1 MTWAVQ
7 HNRFFTT
14 FARDMYRKLIKPLLF
29 SLSIER
35 AHRIV
40 VLFLRIIGLIP
51 GGRWLLHKC
60 YAVEHPSLER
70 EVFGIRFKNP
80 VGLAAG
86 FDRNG
91 EAYRELAAMGFGFVE
106 IGTVTPRSQPGNP
119 RPRVFRLPKDRAII
133 NRIGLANR
141 GLEVTIRHLRRP
153 HDGVIVGCN
162 IGKNTSTLPENA
174 SADYLKVFRNLYQ
187 YVDYF
192 TVNVS
197 CPNVKD
203 LTVLQD
209 VGYLSGIVDHL
220 LTLRRYY
227 DDYRPI
233 LLKISPDIPYEHVD
247 RIIDLALSSGLDGI
261 IATNTTNSRE
271 GLSTDSEKVKAI
283 GNGGLSG
290 QPLYEKS
297 LAMVR
302 HIHEKTGG
310 ILPII
315 GVGGIMTPEQ
325 AKEMLDAGASLIQI
339 YSGFIYNGPGAVR
352 KILKYLKSHK

>member
-1 MTWAVQ
+1 
-7 HNRFFTT
+7 
-14 FARDMYRKLIKPLLF
+14 MYRLLIRRILFSFSPETAHHITFRLLQFLRYIPLSQSLIKAIF
-29 SLSIER
+29 RVRDKEGE
-35 AHRIV
+35 
-40 VLFLRIIGLIP
+40 LR
-51 GGRWLLHKC
+51 
-60 YAVEHPSLER
+60 R
-70 EVFGIRFKNP
+70 EVFGLTFRNP

-86 FDRNG
+86 LDKNG
-91 EAYRELAAMGFGFVE
+91 EFYNDMGNFGFSFVE
-106 IGTVTPRSQPGNP
+106 IGSLTPEPQPGNP
-119 RPRVFRLPKDRAII
+119 KPRSFRLVEDHALI
-133 NRIGLANR
+133 NRMGINNKGVKYAVAQLQKRVPNVIIG
-141 GLEVTIRHLRRP
+141 G
-153 HDGVIVGCN
+153 N
-162 IGKNTSTLPENA
+162 IAKA
-174 SADYLKVFRNLYQ
+174 SKTPNEDAYKDYERSFSLLYD

-209 VGYLSGIVDHL
+209 VGYLSEIVDHL

-247 RIIDLALSSGLDGI
+247 RIVDLALSSGLDGI

-271 GLSTDSEKVKAI
+271 GLSTDPEKVKAI

-302 HIHEKTGG
+302 HIHQKTGG

>member
-1 MTWAVQ
+1 MPTEQ
-7 HNRFFTT
+7 PLNT
-14 FARDMYRKLIKPLLF
+14 MYRLFIRRILF
-29 SLSIER
+29 SFSAET
-35 AHRIV
+35 AHHITFR
-40 VLFLRIIGLIP
+40 LLQ
-51 GGRWLLHKC
+51 LLHYIPFSQSIMRALFRVRDK
-60 YAVEHPSLER
+60 EGELRR
-70 EVFGIRFKNP
+70 EVFGLTFRNP

-86 FDRNG
+86 LDKNG
-91 EAYRELAAMGFGFVE
+91 EFYNDMGNFGFSFVE
-106 IGTVTPRSQPGNP
+106 IGSLTPEAQPGNP
-119 RPRVFRLPKDRAII
+119 KPRCFRLIEDRAII
-133 NRIGLANR
+133 NRMGINNKCVKYAVAQLQKRAPN
-141 GLEVTIRHLRRP
+141 
-153 HDGVIVGCN
+153 VIVGGN
-162 IGKNTSTLPENA
+162 IAKA
-174 SADYLKVFRNLYQ
+174 SKTPNEEAYKDYERSFSLLYD

>member
-1 MTWAVQ
+1 MGINNKGVKYAVAQ
-7 HNRFFTT
+7 LQKRVPNVIIGGNIAKASKTPNEDAYKDYERS
-14 FARDMYRKLIKPLLF
+14 F
-29 SLSIER
+29 SL
-35 AHRIV
+35 
-40 VLFLRIIGLIP
+40 
-51 GGRWLLHKC
+51 
-60 YAVEHPSLER
+60 
-70 EVFGIRFKNP
+70 
-80 VGLAAG
+80 
-86 FDRNG
+86 
-91 EAYRELAAMGFGFVE
+91 
-106 IGTVTPRSQPGNP
+106 
-119 RPRVFRLPKDRAII
+119 
-133 NRIGLANR
+133 
-141 GLEVTIRHLRRP
+141 
-153 HDGVIVGCN
+153 
-162 IGKNTSTLPENA
+162 
-174 SADYLKVFRNLYQ
+174 LYD

-209 VGYLSGIVDHL
+209 VGYLSEIVDHL

-247 RIIDLALSSGLDGI
+247 RIVDLALSSGLDGI

-271 GLSTDSEKVKAI
+271 GLSTDPEKVKAI

-302 HIHEKTGG
+302 HIHQKTGG

>member
-1 MTWAVQ
+1 
-7 HNRFFTT
+7 
-14 FARDMYRKLIKPLLF
+14 MYRLLIRRMLF
-29 SLSIER
+29 SFSPET
-35 AHRIV
+35 AHHITFR
-40 VLFLRIIGLIP
+40 LLQFLRYIPLSQSLIRAIFRVRDKE
-51 GGRWLLHKC
+51 GELR
-60 YAVEHPSLER
+60 R
-70 EVFGIRFKNP
+70 EVFGLTFRNP

-86 FDRNG
+86 LDKNG
-91 EAYRELAAMGFGFVE
+91 EFYNDMGNFGFSFVE
-106 IGTVTPRSQPGNP
+106 IGSLTPEPQPGNP
-119 RPRVFRLPKDRAII
+119 KPRSFRLVEDHALI
-133 NRIGLANR
+133 NRMGINNK
-141 GLEVTIRHLRRP
+141 
-153 HDGVIVGCN
+153 GVKYAVAQLQ
-162 IGKNTSTLPENA
+162 KR
-174 SADYLKVFRNLYQ
+174 V
-187 YVDYF
+187 
-192 TVNVS
+192 
-197 CPNVKD
+197 PNVIIGGNIAKASKTPNEDAYKD
-203 LTVLQD
+203 
-209 VGYLSGIVDHL
+209 YERSFSHL

-247 RIIDLALSSGLDGI
+247 RIVDLALSSGLDGI

-271 GLSTDSEKVKAI
+271 GLSTDPEKVKAI

-302 HIHEKTGG
+302 HIHQKTGG